1 MKKEGVLKA
10 IKEVRKQ
17 NKKRN
22 FTQTA
27 ELIVALKDLDLKKPE
42 NQVEL
47 YVTLPEGLGKEI
59 KIAGIVS
66 PDMLEEA
73 KKYFDLVLVEEDLEK
88 YRKNKRLGKKLARS
102 YDYFVAS
109 APLMPKIAAA
119 IGRYLGPLGRLPSP
133 RAGTIIASKQQ
144 IPILADKLRKTVRI
158 IVKKQPQA
166 QVRVGVESMS
176 DEALAR
182 NIETVY
188 NQLIHHLPREE
199 QNVKHVYFK
208 FTMSKPVRVV

>member
-1 MKKEGVLKA
+1 MKKEEVLKA
-10 IKEVRKQ
+10 IKEARKQ

-73 KKYFDLVLVEEDLEK
+73 KKHFDLVLVEEDLEK

-119 IGRYLGPLGRLPSP
+119 IGRYDRLTYGVVSQIGGSGNESGKTGQGSVSLPYTPLWLGL
-133 RAGTIIASKQQ
+133 
-144 IPILADKLRKTVRI
+144 
-158 IVKKQPQA
+158 
-166 QVRVGVESMS
+166 
-176 DEALAR
+176 
-182 NIETVY
+182 
-188 NQLIHHLPREE
+188 
-199 QNVKHVYFK
+199 
-208 FTMSKPVRVV
+208 